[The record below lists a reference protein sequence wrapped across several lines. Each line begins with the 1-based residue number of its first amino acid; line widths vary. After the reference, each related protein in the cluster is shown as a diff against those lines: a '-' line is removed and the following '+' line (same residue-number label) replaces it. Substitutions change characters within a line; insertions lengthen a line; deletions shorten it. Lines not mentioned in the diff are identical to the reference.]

1 NLDGLSEQ
9 AILNLLCSIT
19 MAATA
24 YKTKRATDR
33 EAAVMIIQG
42 FTGQLKRWWDNFLTI
57 PERELI
63 LSSIKPEDQSQD
75 ATATLIFTIIKNFLG
90 NPNIFKDRNRNP
102 TNELMMP
109 YNV

>member
-9 AILNLLCSIT
+9 VILDLMCSMI

-24 YKTKRATDR
+24 YKAKRATDR
-33 EAAVMIIQG
+33 EAVVIISQG
-42 FTGQLKRWWDNFLTI
+42 FTGQLKGWWDNFLTI

-75 ATATLIFTIIKNFLG
+75 ATTTLIFTIIKNFLG
-90 NPNIFKDRNRNP
+90 DPNIFKDRIR
-102 TNELMMP
+102 TQLM
-109 YNV
+109 NL